1 MSVMIAVAEPTFT
14 VAEPALSPS
23 SFAGTMIGP
32 ALLTAGSAMEIAGSS
47 GAAESAVVKAIS
59 FGQAVAAHAV
69 APAMVHHM
77 MMSSIGAVV
86 IAGGLCTG
94 CPAY

>member
-1 MSVMIAVAEPTFT
+1 MTAATKMSVTTT
-14 VAEPALSPS
+14 VTEPAMSPLPLT
-23 SFAGTMIGP
+23 GTMVGP
-32 ALLTAGSAMEIAGSS
+32 ALLTAGSATETAGS
-47 GAAESAVVKAIS
+47 AESTVVKAIS

-86 IAGGLCTG
+86 IAGGLRTG
-94 CPAY
+94 CPA